1 MPDIYTTEWYDAVRE
16 AINAG
21 VGQLRSVPEGRFV
34 VAVEV
39 AGDGTSPYVEAGSE
53 RRFLMEIDEGTCL
66 WYRELAEG
74 EDERAHLDAR
84 IDYRFRGPAT
94 VFDEIAAGLV
104 DPVDV
109 ALRGAVTVK
118 GDMRLLL
125 RNAEHV
131 ASLLEAYTNAVSTT
145 WPLGQPPYG
154 GAGTTGAAAV
164 AVAEP
169 EGAVAGA

>member
-1 MPDIYTTEWYDAVRE
+1 MPDIYSTEWYDAVRE

-21 VGQLRSVPEGRFV
+21 VGQLRSVPEGRFI

-39 AGDGTSPYVEAGSE
+39 AGDGTSPYVDEGGE
-53 RRFLMEIDEGTCL
+53 RRFLMEIDDGICL
-66 WYRELAEG
+66 WYRELEPG
-74 EDERAHLDAR
+74 EDERGHIQGR
-84 IDYRFRGPAT
+84 IDYRFRGQAT

-109 ALRGAVTVK
+109 ALRGTISVR

-145 WPLGQPPYG
+145 WPLGRPPYVG
-154 GAGTTGAAAV
+154 PAAGQRGAGDPEGAAAR
-164 AVAEP
+164 A
-169 EGAVAGA
+169 